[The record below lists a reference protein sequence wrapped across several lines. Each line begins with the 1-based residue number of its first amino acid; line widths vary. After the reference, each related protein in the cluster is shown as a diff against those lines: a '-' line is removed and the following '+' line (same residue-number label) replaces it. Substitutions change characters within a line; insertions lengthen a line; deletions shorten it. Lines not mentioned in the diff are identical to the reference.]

1 MSVVAQ
7 EVDTKEVS
15 SKNIRVLAAG
25 FIGNILEW
33 YDFAVYGFFAP
44 TIGKL
49 FFPSDNPTTSLIAAF
64 GAFAAGFLM
73 RPVGAVLF
81 GHIGDRVGRK
91 KALMLSVMMMA
102 VPTLLVGVLPTH
114 AQIGVSAAVL
124 MVLLRMIQGVSVGG
138 EYTSSFVFL
147 VEHAPPHRR
156 AFFGSW
162 SMIGATCGI
171 LLGSAVGA
179 LINTFTTS
187 EQLLAWGWRIPF
199 VSGVLVAFVG
209 YFIRHGIPEQP
220 LSEELAEQEAYS
232 PLREAFTFHR
242 KEMLQSAG
250 LNMMNAV
257 TFYTVFIY
265 LSSWLVTEVG
275 EDRAE
280 ALDINTIS
288 MAALTLF
295 VPLAAILADKFGRKP
310 FLLIG
315 SAGIALL
322 SPTLLGLMHHHNFAL
337 ILTGQIGFALL
348 IACFAGTIPATITE
362 LFKRNVRVSAASVS
376 YNLPFALFGGT
387 APMVDAWLVK
397 VTGNPLSI
405 AWYLSAIATITFFI
419 ALTVTET
426 NGTSLDE

>member
-1 MSVVAQ
+1 
-7 EVDTKEVS
+7 
-15 SKNIRVLAAG
+15 
-25 FIGNILEW
+25 
-33 YDFAVYGFFAP
+33 
-44 TIGKL
+44 
-49 FFPSDNPTTSLIAAF
+49 
-64 GAFAAGFLM
+64 
-73 RPVGAVLF
+73 
-81 GHIGDRVGRK
+81 
-91 KALMLSVMMMA
+91 
-102 VPTLLVGVLPTH
+102 
-114 AQIGVSAAVL
+114 
-124 MVLLRMIQGVSVGG
+124 
-138 EYTSSFVFL
+138 
-147 VEHAPPHRR
+147 
-156 AFFGSW
+156 
-162 SMIGATCGI
+162 
-171 LLGSAVGA
+171 
-179 LINTFTTS
+179 
-187 EQLLAWGWRIPF
+187 
-199 VSGVLVAFVG
+199 
-209 YFIRHGIPEQP
+209 
-220 LSEELAEQEAYS
+220 
-232 PLREAFTFHR
+232 
-242 KEMLQSAG
+242 
-250 LNMMNAV
+250 
-257 TFYTVFIY
+257 
-265 LSSWLVTEVG
+265 
-275 EDRAE
+275 
-280 ALDINTIS
+280 

>member
-15 SKNIRVLAAG
+15 GKNIRVLAAG